1 MLPVQYIVLSLFE
14 GEVNYTFKEI
24 QSKTNLH
31 PSLLKSVLFSFVYGK
46 VDVFEIVLFEWFCS
60 Y

>member
-46 VDVFEIVLFEWFCS
+46 VDVFDIMLFE
-60 Y
+60 